1 MDRRRFLLTSLAGAL
16 AAPLA
21 AEPQQPGRLW
31 RIGILSPTSPSNAQA
46 LHDRLRAGLR
56 DLGYVEGQNL
66 IIEYRWAE
74 RKNDRLPG
82 LAAELVHLRV
92 DLIVANGTAGA
103 FAAHDATNTIPIVMA
118 DASDPVRDGL
128 VASLA
133 RPGGNVTGLTIFAP
147 ELVGKQLELLKD
159 VVPKFARVAVLSNPD
174 NRTHAFSVMEA
185 EVAARVLRVHVQS
198 VRVRSPDDFGNA
210 FSALMSGHAN
220 ALLLL
225 PDWSLDT
232 TLVVEWAIK
241 RRLPTMSG
249 LSVYA
254 QGGVLITYGPSLGDL
269 YHRAAAYVDKI
280 LKGSRPADLPV
291 EQPTIF
297 ELVIN
302 LKTAKALGLTIPPS
316 LLARADQVLD

>member
-1 MDRRRFLLTSLAGAL
+1 VCRCGPAWRAVLTRATRLRSTPEPPHHPGMDRRRFLVTSLAAAF

-21 AEPQQPGRLW
+21 AEPQQPGRVW

-198 VRVRSPDDFGNA
+198 VRVRSPDDFRQRV
-210 FSALMSGHAN
+210 LR
-220 ALLLL
+220 
-225 PDWSLDT
+225 PDERT
-232 TLVVEWAIK
+232 RQRAPFTPGLV
-241 RRLPTMSG
+241 P
-249 LSVYA
+249 
-254 QGGVLITYGPSLGDL
+254 
-269 YHRAAAYVDKI
+269 
-280 LKGSRPADLPV
+280 
-291 EQPTIF
+291 
-297 ELVIN
+297 
-302 LKTAKALGLTIPPS
+302 
-316 LLARADQVLD
+316 